1 MKNINILNAA
11 FIEFDEKELNLQ
23 TATSELLEFERG
35 LPYLLINAILEV
47 AQSDSVNTA
56 QGELNTAIGKNIN
69 RIIDLANSRVYI
81 KDEYLAIKYFADIKE
96 TGLNLKKSA
105 TPELLAAFA
114 GMQIENCKLTPK
126 AAKGTA
132 QMTKDIADKLLGKHK
147 YNTSLDADN
156 LAETSGEAVISE
168 ENSALVRE
176 KQKAIKALEKLQKD
190 IVLYEKNY
198 GKIDGLSA
206 KVKALN
212 EDLSATIEKFSKPAA
227 PAKVPARRAK
237 AAAV

>member
-11 FIEFDEKELNLQ
+11 FVEFDEKELNLQ

-35 LPYLLINAILEV
+35 LPYLLVNAMIEV
-47 AQSDSVNTA
+47 AQADSVTVA
-56 QGELNTAIGKNIN
+56 QAALNSAIGKNIS
-69 RIIDLANSRVYI
+69 RIINLANSRVYI
-81 KDEYLAIKYFADIKE
+81 RDEYLAIKYFADIKE

-114 GMQIENCKLTPK
+114 SLQIENCKLTPK
-126 AAKGTA
+126 ATKGTA
-132 QMTKDIADKLLGKHK
+132 QMTKDVADKLLGTHK
-147 YNTSLDADN
+147 YNTSLEADN
-156 LAETSGEAVISE
+156 LAEASGEAVISE

-190 IVLYEKNY
+190 IALYEKNY
-198 GKIDGLSA
+198 GKIDGLNA

-212 EDLSATIEKFSKPAA
+212 EDLAATIEKFSKPAA

>member
-35 LPYLLINAILEV
+35 LPYLLVNAMIEV
-47 AQSDSVNTA
+47 AQADSAIVA
-56 QGELNTAIGKNIN
+56 QGALNSAIGKNIH

-81 KDEYLAIKYFADIKE
+81 KDEYLTIKYFADIKE
-96 TGLNLKKSA
+96 TGLNLKKTA

-114 GMQIENCKLTPK
+114 SMQIENCKLTPK
-126 AAKGTA
+126 ATIGTSR
-132 QMTKDIADKLLGKHK
+132 MTNDIADKLLGTHK

-156 LAETSGEAVISE
+156 LAEASGETVISE
-168 ENSALVRE
+168 ENSALIRE
-176 KQKAIKALEKLQKD
+176 KKKAIKALEKLQKD
-190 IVLYEKNY
+190 IALYEKNH
-198 GKIDGLSA
+198 GKIDGLNN
-206 KVKALN
+206 KVKVLN
-212 EDLSATIEKFSKPAA
+212 EDLSATIEKFSKPA

-237 AAAV
+237 AAAI

>member
-11 FIEFDEKELNLQ
+11 FVEFDEKELNLQ

-35 LPYLLINAILEV
+35 LPYLLVNAMIEV
-47 AQSDSVNTA
+47 AQADSVTVA
-56 QGELNTAIGKNIN
+56 QEDLNSAIGKNIS

-81 KDEYLAIKYFADIKE
+81 KDEYLTIKYFADIKE
-96 TGLNLKKSA
+96 TGLNLKKTA

-114 GMQIENCKLTPK
+114 GKQIENCKLTPK
-126 AAKGTA
+126 ATLGTSR
-132 QMTKDIADKLLGKHK
+132 MTKDVADKLLGKHK
-147 YNTSLDADN
+147 YNTSLEADN
-156 LAETSGEAVISE
+156 LAEASGETVISE
-168 ENSALVRE
+168 ENSALIRE

-190 IVLYEKNY
+190 IALYEKNY
-198 GKIDGLSA
+198 GKIDGLNA
-206 KVKALN
+206 KLKALN
-212 EDLSATIEKFSKPAA
+212 EDLSATIEKLTKPA

>member
-1 MKNINILNAA
+1 MENITILSAA
-11 FIEFDEKELNLQ
+11 FIEFDAKELNLE

-35 LPYLLINAILEV
+35 LPYLLVNAMIEV
-47 AQSDSVNTA
+47 AQADSVTVA
-56 QGELNTAIGKNIN
+56 QESLNTAIGKNIS

-114 GMQIENCKLTPK
+114 SLQIENCKLTPK
-126 AAKGTA
+126 ATKGTA
-132 QMTKDIADKLLGKHK
+132 QMTKDVADKLLGTHK
-147 YNTSLDADN
+147 YNTSLEADN
-156 LAETSGEAVISE
+156 LAEASGEAVIGE

-176 KQKAIKALEKLQKD
+176 KQKAVKALEKLQKD
-190 IVLYEKNY
+190 IALYEKNY
-198 GKIDGLSA
+198 GKIDGLNA

-212 EDLSATIEKFSKPAA
+212 EDLAATIEKFSKPA

>member
-11 FIEFDEKELNLQ
+11 FVEFDEKELNLQ

-35 LPYLLINAILEV
+35 LPYLLVNAMIEV
-47 AQSDSVNTA
+47 AQADSVTVA
-56 QGELNTAIGKNIN
+56 QAALNSAIGKNIS
-69 RIIDLANSRVYI
+69 RIINLANSRVYI
-81 KDEYLAIKYFADIKE
+81 RDEYLAIKYFADIKE

-114 GMQIENCKLTPK
+114 SLQIENCKLTPK
-126 AAKGTA
+126 ATKGTA
-132 QMTKDIADKLLGKHK
+132 QMTKDVADKLLGTHK
-147 YNTSLDADN
+147 YNTSLEADN
-156 LAETSGEAVISE
+156 LAESSGEAIISE
-168 ENSALVRE
+168 ENSAVVRE

-190 IVLYEKNY
+190 IAIYEKNY
-198 GKIDGLSA
+198 GKIDGLNA

-212 EDLSATIEKFSKPAA
+212 EDLSATIEKISKPAA

>member
-35 LPYLLINAILEV
+35 LPYLLINAMLEV
-47 AQSDSVNTA
+47 AQSDTINAA
-56 QGELNTAIGKNIN
+56 QGDLNTAIGKNIN

-81 KDEYLAIKYFADIKE
+81 KGEYLTLKYFADIKE
-96 TGLNLKKSA
+96 TGLNLKKTA

-114 GMQIENCKLTPK
+114 SMQIESCKLTPK
-126 AAKGTA
+126 ATLGTSR
-132 QMTKDIADKLLGKHK
+132 MTKDVADKLLGKHK
-147 YNTSLDADN
+147 YNTSLEADN
-156 LAETSGEAVISE
+156 LAEASGEAVISE
-168 ENSALVRE
+168 ENSALIRE
-176 KQKAIKALEKLQKD
+176 KQKAIKVLEKLQRD
-190 IVLYEKNY
+190 IALYEKNY
-198 GKIDGLSA
+198 GKIDGLND
-206 KVKALN
+206 KVKVLN
-212 EDLSATIEKFSKPAA
+212 EDLSATIEKISKPA

>member
-1 MKNINILNAA
+1 MNNINILTAA
-11 FIEFDEKELNLQ
+11 FVEFDEKELNLQ

-35 LPYLLINAILEV
+35 LPYLLVNAMIEV
-47 AQSDSVNTA
+47 AQSDSVTVA
-56 QGELNTAIGKNIN
+56 QETLNSAIGKNIS

-96 TGLNLKKSA
+96 TGLNLKKTA

-114 GMQIENCKLTPK
+114 SKKIENCKLTPK
-126 AAKGTA
+126 ATLGTSR
-132 QMTKDIADKLLGKHK
+132 MTKDMADKLLGTHK
-147 YNTSLDADN
+147 YNTSLEADN
-156 LAETSGEAVISE
+156 LAESSGEAVISE
-168 ENSALVRE
+168 ENSALIRE
-176 KQKAIKALEKLQKD
+176 KKKAIKALEKLQKD
-190 IVLYEKNY
+190 IALYEINY
-198 GKIDGLSA
+198 GKIEDLNA

-212 EDLSATIEKFSKPAA
+212 EDLSSTVEKFSKPAA

>member
-1 MKNINILNAA
+1 MKNISILNSA

-35 LPYLLINAILEV
+35 LPYLLVNAMIEV
-47 AQSDSVNTA
+47 AQADSAIVA
-56 QGELNTAIGKNIN
+56 QGALNSAIGKNIN

-114 GMQIENCKLTPK
+114 SMQIENCKLTPK
-126 AAKGTA
+126 ATKGTA
-132 QMTKDIADKLLGKHK
+132 QMTKDVADKLLGKHK

-156 LAETSGEAVISE
+156 LAETSGETVISE
-168 ENSALVRE
+168 ENSALIRE
-176 KQKAIKALEKLQKD
+176 KKKAIKALEKLQKD
-190 IVLYEKNY
+190 IALYEKNY
-198 GKIDGLSA
+198 GKIEGLND
-206 KVKALN
+206 KVKVLN

>member
-1 MKNINILNAA
+1 MKNITKLSAA
-11 FIEFDEKELNLQ
+11 FIEFDEKELNLK

-35 LPYLLINAILEV
+35 LPYLLVNAMIEV
-47 AQSDSVNTA
+47 AQADSVTVA
-56 QGELNTAIGKNIN
+56 QEALNSAIGKNIN

-81 KDEYLAIKYFADIKE
+81 KDEYLTIKYFSDIKE
-96 TGLNLKKSA
+96 TGLNLKKTA

-114 GMQIENCKLTPK
+114 SMQIENCKLTPK
-126 AAKGTA
+126 AALGTSR
-132 QMTKDIADKLLGKHK
+132 MTKDVADKLLGKHK

-156 LAETSGEAVISE
+156 LAESSGEAVISE

-190 IVLYEKNY
+190 IALYEINY
-198 GKIDGLSA
+198 GKIDGLNA

-212 EDLSATIEKFSKPAA
+212 EDLSATIEKFSKPSA

>member
-1 MKNINILNAA
+1 MNNITILSAA
-11 FIEFDEKELNLQ
+11 FVEFDEKELNLQ

-35 LPYLLINAILEV
+35 LPYLLVNAMIEV
-47 AQSDSVNTA
+47 AQADSVTVA
-56 QGELNTAIGKNIN
+56 QEALNSAIGKNIN

-81 KDEYLAIKYFADIKE
+81 KDEYLTIKYFADIKA
-96 TGLNLKKSA
+96 TGLNLKKTA

-132 QMTKDIADKLLGKHK
+132 QMTKDVAEKLLGTHK

-156 LAETSGEAVISE
+156 LADASGEAVISE
-168 ENSALVRE
+168 ENSALIRE

-190 IVLYEKNY
+190 IALYEINY
-198 GKIDGLSA
+198 GKIEGLNA
-206 KVKALN
+206 KVKVLN
-212 EDLSATIEKFSKPAA
+212 EDLSTTIEKFSKPAA

>member
-35 LPYLLINAILEV
+35 LPYLLVNAMIEV
-47 AQSDSVNTA
+47 AQADSTNVA
-56 QGELNTAIGKNIN
+56 QAALNSAIGKNIN

-81 KDEYLAIKYFADIKE
+81 KGEYLTLKYFADIKE
-96 TGLNLKKSA
+96 TGLNLKKTA

-114 GMQIENCKLTPK
+114 SMQIESCKLTPK
-126 AAKGTA
+126 ATLGTSR
-132 QMTKDIADKLLGKHK
+132 MTKDVADKLLGKHK
-147 YNTSLDADN
+147 YNTSLEADN
-156 LAETSGEAVISE
+156 LAEASGEAVISE
-168 ENSALVRE
+168 ENSALIRE
-176 KQKAIKALEKLQKD
+176 KQKAIKVLEKLQRD
-190 IVLYEKNY
+190 IALYEKNY
-198 GKIDGLSA
+198 GKIDGLND
-206 KVKALN
+206 KVKVLN
-212 EDLSATIEKFSKPAA
+212 EDLSATIEKISKPA